1 MYIVNEVKRMN
12 RYQKEL
18 CMNLAQL
25 LPENYEILNDIIIEY
40 VELLGNSNRMHD
52 LHEWTA
58 REIESE
64 DMLPTRASELMDLLH

>member
-1 MYIVNEVKRMN
+1 MN

-64 DMLPTRASELMDLLH
+64 DALPSRASELMEVLQSVNNS